1 MKCDEALEMMSL
13 YLDNELDP
21 VSEKELFAHIATCK
35 DCNTELSELKG
46 LLTGLDNVPFVE
58 LPIGYHDE
66 LMGKLKKQTPNY
78 VASFPQKKRAHWQGY
93 GAMVA
98 AFLLVVMA
106 GGGIGKIMSENQSR
120 LQLNKTEKSSGALK
134 ARNETDT
141 GISSGAQDEQ
151 NEKDIVLVEKASKG
165 VTQIDKRDIKNGK
178 NATTQET
185 LQEDIRSVSPTIAKT
200 KESNSKNNKEDM
212 IKEPIAPRAKEE
224 RIVSEAPF
232 RMMMASDVGIPLE
245 EEPKLKHLFMEL
257 EVKDL
262 QKAVETVHK
271 EAEKLN
277 GSILEQSVSGAVRG
291 EKDIILEI
299 PSSRYEEAVQM
310 LMQLGIPITK
320 QESIEVSK
328 RQQVL
333 EKYESAQAAEQSILL
348 QMEQGPTESLK
359 RQQNDIK
366 KTIATYEKQLENWKE
381 EDEHSMITTHF
392 KEEK

>member
-1 MKCDEALEMMSL
+1 
-13 YLDNELDP
+13 
-21 VSEKELFAHIATCK
+21 
-35 DCNTELSELKG
+35 
-46 LLTGLDNVPFVE
+46 
-58 LPIGYHDE
+58 
-66 LMGKLKKQTPNY
+66 
-78 VASFPQKKRAHWQGY
+78 
-93 GAMVA
+93 MVA

-277 GSILEQSVSGAVRG
+277 GSILEQSVSGAGRG

-381 EDEHSMITTHF
+381 EDEHSMITIHF